1 MVSVQS
7 ASALIAEARGELMVL
22 LQENDNANGFASPEW
37 ADETYPAYECL
48 GDALTHLD
56 QAAQF

>member
-1 MVSVQS
+1 MT
-7 ASALIAEARGELMVL
+7 L

-37 ADETYPAYECL
+37 ADETYQAYECL